1 MAAAST
7 ARRRLLGVLL
17 AAVSVTH
24 ALAQSA
30 YPSRSIRIVV
40 PNSAGGTADTVA
52 RLLAQGLTE
61 RLGRPVLVENRPGAG
76 TIIGTEIVARA
87 LCWAVAAVE
96 P

>member
-1 MAAAST
+1 MGILLTT
-7 ARRRLLGVLL
+7 A
-17 AAVSVTH
+17 SVTH
-24 ALAQSA
+24 AFAQSG
-30 YPSRSIRIVV
+30 YPSRPIRIVV

-87 LCWAVAAVE
+87 